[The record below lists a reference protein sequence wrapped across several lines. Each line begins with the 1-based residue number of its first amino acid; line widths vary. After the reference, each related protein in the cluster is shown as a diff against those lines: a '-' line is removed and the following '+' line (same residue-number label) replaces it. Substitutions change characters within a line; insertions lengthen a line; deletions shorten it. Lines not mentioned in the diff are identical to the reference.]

1 MARNLLNDMG
11 KKLICLNVNGSFGLD
26 IAETPDYPCLDD
38 FLRDMDRLGIAQAV
52 VWNKA
57 AVPHAPSGNRK
68 LLEILRASPAAQD
81 RVIPAFVVAPAM
93 LYERGAMDELI
104 QTMRGNNVRVVRA
117 LPKTLY
123 YDFRCLEYLLE
134 QISVFKPVL
143 LISVRE
149 CCDMYGLLFLAERFP
164 RFPIIMTDAM
174 WYDMDA
180 VFDCMRRCANIM
192 METSWIHT
200 QGTLSLLAGNFG
212 VERIFFGM
220 GPRAHAGAAMA
231 GLAQSG
237 LAPNE
242 INAIARGNI
251 AARLGLADWRQ
262 GAAADGCAPDSLRRR
277 HLRGARI
284 GVPVIDAHAH
294 LGASSR
300 WVMEEGQT
308 PDMIRQMLARM
319 DRIGVELTIA
329 FLGSNPMSNDIVQGN
344 QLLESAT
351 LPHHDRIK
359 GMLYFHPS
367 AAKEMA
373 GRLDQFFARDYFV
386 GFKILCGYW
395 CRPLADPLF
404 VPVWEYADRH
414 CLPVLVHT
422 WGRDPDVPH
431 NLAAYDTPAN
441 LASIAKKYPH
451 AIFIL
456 GHSGGNDAGRME
468 AEQLALENENV
479 FLEWSGSF
487 CSRRQWEE
495 TIQKVGNQRIVFGTD
510 SVYHSIDWE
519 LGRLLSLDVEEAVLT
534 PILGANMRGI
544 LKRRR

>member
-1 MARNLLNDMG
+1 MEKDINES
-11 KKLICLNVNGSFGLD
+11 LICLNVNGAFGLNV
-26 IAETPDYPCLDD
+26 AETPDYPCLNAL
-38 FLRDMDRLGIAQAV
+38 LRDMDRLGVAQAI

-57 AVPHAPSGNRK
+57 AVPHAPGGNRK
-68 LLEILRASPAAQD
+68 LLEILRASPAAQG
-81 RVIPAFVVAPAM
+81 RIIPAFIVAPAM

-104 QTMRGNNVRVVRA
+104 QTMRANHVRVVRA

-123 YDFRCLEYLLE
+123 YNLRCLEFLLE
-134 QISVFKPVL
+134 QISCLKPVL
-143 LISVRE
+143 LVSVRE
-149 CCDMYGLLFLAERFP
+149 CGDISGLLFLAERFP
-164 RFPIIMTDAM
+164 ELPIIMTDAM

-180 VFDCMRRCANIM
+180 VFDCMRRRPNIM
-192 METSWIHT
+192 VETSWIHT
-200 QGTLSLLAGNFG
+200 QGTLSLLARNFG
-212 VERIFFGM
+212 VERIFFGL

-251 AARLGLADWRQ
+251 AARLGLADGHQ
-262 GAAADGCAPDSLRRR
+262 DVAAGCAPDSLRRR
-277 HLRGARI
+277 HLRGEKL
-284 GVPVIDAHAH
+284 GLPVIDAHAH

-300 WVMEEGQT
+300 WIMEDNHT

-319 DRIGVELTIA
+319 DRIGIEQTIA
-329 FLGSNPMSNDIVQGN
+329 FLGSNPMDDDVVKGN
-344 QLLESAT
+344 ELLESVT
-351 LPHHDRIK
+351 KPHHDRIK

-367 AAKEMA
+367 AANELA
-373 GRLDQFFARDYFV
+373 GRLDEFFARDFFV

-395 CRPLADPLF
+395 RRPLADPVF
-404 VPVWEYADRH
+404 TPAWEYADRH

-422 WGRDPDVPH
+422 WGRDSDVPH
-431 NLAAYDTPAN
+431 NLVGYDTPAN
-441 LASIAKKYPH
+441 LAPIAKKYPR

-456 GHSGGNDAGRME
+456 GHSGGNDAGRAE

-495 TIQKVGNQRIVFGTD
+495 TIKKVGNQRIVFGTD

-519 LGRLLSLDVEEAVLT
+519 LGRLLSLDVEDAVLT
-534 PILGANMRGI
+534 PILGANMRAI
-544 LKRRR
+544 LNRRR